1 MYLANFDDYK
11 YFSKD
16 EFKCSHTGNC
26 LMEKDFM
33 DQLTILRQ
41 KVNRPFVI
49 TSGYRDPSHPIEAKR
64 KILDNT
70 LKVMLL
76 IYYAMAFTLT
86 KL

>member
-1 MYLANFDDYK
+1 
-11 YFSKD
+11 
-16 EFKCSHTGNC
+16 
-26 LMEKDFM
+26 M

-49 TSGYRDPSHPIEAKR
+49 TSGYRDPSHPMKQK

-76 IYYAMAFTLT
+76 IYYAMVLRLRNYKRSVAMGVFKGIGFQQKGNHSSRFIHLDTR
-86 KL
+86 